1 MSVAANTIPL
11 LSRVVGYSVAIAN
24 NAGRIIR
31 DIMKKGELGIVEK
44 ESAQDLQ
51 TEADRAAQ
59 RSIITSLQKCFPKST
74 IIGEEGED
82 EVNDLSGQVFDPS
95 SDSSSSSSISSI
107 NCPPQLTTVAE
118 EELVIWVDPLDG
130 TAEYT
135 QAHECRISG
144 HLGVCK
150 TLGLSCESLLDH
162 VTVLIGIASG
172 GKAVGGVIHQPYYNY
187 QNPGAELGRT
197 IWGIVGG
204 SVGGMPIVAPPE
216 GKVIVTTTRS
226 HSSST
231 VNDAVAAVS
240 PTEVLRVGGAGH
252 KVMLLLEG
260 KAHVYVFASPGC
272 KKWDTCAPQA
282 ILEAAGGVLTDIK
295 GNPIPY
301 HATVAHRNST
311 GVLASAMGQDH
322 QAFLAKIPLHVKDNL
337 KA

>member
-1 MSVAANTIPL
+1 MSVAAKGAPL

-24 NAGRIIR
+24 NAGNIIR

-59 RSIITSLQKCFPKST
+59 RSIITALQKYFPKST
-74 IIGEEGED
+74 IIGEEGEE
-82 EVNDLSGQVFDPS
+82 EVKDLSGQVFDPTA
-95 SDSSSSSSISSI
+95 DSSVSGIT
-107 NCPPQLTTVAE
+107 CPSHLTSVAE

-150 TLGLSCESLLDH
+150 TLGVSCESLLDH

-187 QNPGAELGRT
+187 QNPGSKLGRT

-204 SVGGMPIVAPPE
+204 SVGGMPLTAPPD
-216 GKVIVTTTRS
+216 GKLIVTTTRS

-231 VNDAVAAVS
+231 VNDAIAALS

-252 KVMLLLEG
+252 KVMMLLEG

-282 ILEAAGGVLTDIK
+282 VLEAAGGVLSDIQGK
-295 GNPIPY
+295 VIPY
-301 HATVAHRNST
+301 HASAPHRNST
-311 GVLASAMGQDH
+311 GVLASAAGQDH
-322 QAFLAKIPLHVKDNL
+322 QAFLTKIPQHVKDNL

>member
-1 MSVAANTIPL
+1 MSGAAQAAPL
-11 LSRVVGYSVAIAN
+11 LARVVTYSVAIAN
-24 NAGRIIR
+24 NAGKIIR
-31 DIMKKGELGIVEK
+31 DIMKKGELGIIQK
-44 ESAQDLQ
+44 ESARDLQ

-59 RSIITSLQKCFPKST
+59 RSIITSLQKCFPKSI

-82 EVNDLSGQVFDPS
+82 EVKDLSGQVFDPTT
-95 SDSSSSSSISSI
+95 D
-107 NCPPQLTTVAE
+107 TTVGEITCPSQYASIAE

-135 QAHECRISG
+135 QG
-144 HLGVCK
+144 
-150 TLGLSCESLLDH
+150 LLDH

-187 QNPGAELGRT
+187 QNPGSELGRT

-204 SVGGMPIVAPPE
+204 TVGGMPIVAPPA
-216 GKVIVTTTRS
+216 GKLIVTTTRS

-231 VNDAVAAVS
+231 VNDAINAVA

-252 KVMLLLEG
+252 KVMLLMEG
-260 KAHVYVFASPGC
+260 RAHVYVFASPGC

-282 ILEAAGGVLTDIK
+282 ILEAAGGVLTDIQ
-295 GNPIPY
+295 GAPIPY
-301 HATVAHRNST
+301 HATVPHRNST
-311 GVLASAMGQDH
+311 GVLATAPGQDH
-322 QAFLAKIPLHVKDNL
+322 QVFLTKIPQNVKDNL

>member
-74 IIGEEGED
+74 IIGECG
-82 EVNDLSGQVFDPS
+82 VPLVVVV
-95 SDSSSSSSISSI
+95 
-107 NCPPQLTTVAE
+107 LVVVVVVVVAVAV
-118 EELVIWVDPLDG
+118 LVIWVDPLDG

-135 QAHECRISG
+135 QG
-144 HLGVCK
+144 
-150 TLGLSCESLLDH
+150 LLDH

-187 QNPGAELGRT
+187 QNPGTQGEVRAELGRT

-301 HATVAHRNST
+301 HATVAHRYVGRS
-311 GVLASAMGQDH
+311 LMLDP
-322 QAFLAKIPLHVKDNL
+322 I
-337 KA
+337 

>member
-1 MSVAANTIPL
+1 MSVAGSAVPL

-24 NAGRIIR
+24 NAGKIIR

-44 ESAQDLQ
+44 ESARDLQ
-51 TEADRAAQ
+51 TEADRTAQ
-59 RSIITSLQKCFPKST
+59 RSIITSLQKCFPKAT

-82 EVNDLSGQVFDPS
+82 EVKDLSGAAYDPT
-95 SDSSSSSSISSI
+95 SDSNVSSIT
-107 NCPPQLTTVAE
+107 CPSQLATVKE

-135 QAHECRISG
+135 QG
-144 HLGVCK
+144 
-150 TLGLSCESLLDH
+150 LLDH

-197 IWGIVGG
+197 VWGIVGG
-204 SVGGMPIVAPPE
+204 SVGGMALVAPPE
-216 GKVIVTTTRS
+216 GKLIVTTTRS

-231 VNDAVAAVS
+231 VNDAVASVG

-260 KAHVYVFASPGC
+260 KAHVYVFGSPGC

-282 ILEAAGGVLTDIK
+282 ILEAAGGVLTDIQ
-295 GNPIPY
+295 GNQIPY
-301 HATVAHRNST
+301 HATVQHRNST
-311 GVLASAMGQDH
+311 GVLASAAGQDH
-322 QAFLAKIPLHVKDNL
+322 QAFLAKIPQHVKDNL

>member
-1 MSVAANTIPL
+1 MSVAAHTTPL

-24 NAGRIIR
+24 NAGKIIR
-31 DIMKKGELGIVEK
+31 DIMKRGELGIVEK

-82 EVNDLSGQVFDPS
+82 EVKDMSGQVFDPS
-95 SDSSSSSSISSI
+95 SDSSSSISSI
-107 NCPPQLTTVAE
+107 ACPPQLTTVAE

-135 QAHECRISG
+135 QG
-144 HLGVCK
+144 
-150 TLGLSCESLLDH
+150 LLDH

-204 SVGGMPIVAPPE
+204 SVGGMPIVTPPE

-301 HATVAHRNST
+301 HATVPHRNST

-322 QAFLAKIPLHVKDNL
+322 QAFLAQIPQHVKDNL

>member
-1 MSVAANTIPL
+1 MSVAAKGAPL

-24 NAGRIIR
+24 NAGNIIR

-59 RSIITSLQKCFPKST
+59 RSIITALQKYFPKST
-74 IIGEEGED
+74 IIGEEGEE
-82 EVNDLSGQVFDPS
+82 EVKDLSGQVFDPTA
-95 SDSSSSSSISSI
+95 DSSVSGIT
-107 NCPPQLTTVAE
+107 CPSHLTSVAE

-135 QAHECRISG
+135 QG
-144 HLGVCK
+144 
-150 TLGLSCESLLDH
+150 LLDH

-187 QNPGAELGRT
+187 QNPGSKLGRT

-204 SVGGMPIVAPPE
+204 SVGGMPLTAPPD
-216 GKVIVTTTRS
+216 GKLIVTTTRS

-231 VNDAVAAVS
+231 VNDAIAALS

-252 KVMLLLEG
+252 KVMMLLEG

-282 ILEAAGGVLTDIK
+282 VLEAAGGVLSDIQGK
-295 GNPIPY
+295 VIPY
-301 HATVAHRNST
+301 HASAPHRNST
-311 GVLASAMGQDH
+311 GVLASAAGQDH
-322 QAFLAKIPLHVKDNL
+322 QAFLTKIPQHVKDNL